1 VCGRSRLPLGRG
13 PTIGFLFS
21 NVTDRMPIHRP
32 RFLGWVA
39 AAAPW
44 LALVAAPGAAAPLEI
59 AVSDER
65 GGPVSGVAVFLTPA
79 TPAAGA
85 DVSSAE
91 AVMDQRDQRFDPHTL
106 VVRKGTSVLFPN
118 SDVVSHHVYS
128 FSPTKPFELG
138 LYKGSVYPPVLFDKA
153 GLVVVGCNIHD
164 GMLGYILVVDT
175 PYFSLSD
182 DRGVAR
188 LDVPPGDYS
197 LEVWT
202 ARARPAGLPAR
213 HTISVD
219 GARDNGVEV
228 RVTGRLAPAHGAVAS
243 SLSWRHY

>member
-1 VCGRSRLPLGRG
+1 
-13 PTIGFLFS
+13 
-21 NVTDRMPIHRP
+21 MPIQRP

-44 LALVAAPGAAAPLEI
+44 LALVVAAPGAAAPLEI

-65 GGPVSGVAVFLTPA
+65 GGPIAGVAVFLTVA
-79 TPAAGA
+79 TPAPGA
-85 DVSSAE
+85 DTPSVE
-91 AVMDQRDQRFDPHTL
+91 AVMDQRDQRFNPHTL

-118 SDVVSHHVYS
+118 NDVVSHHVYS

-182 DRGVAR
+182 DRGVAS
-188 LDVPPGDYS
+188 LDVPPGDYL

-202 ARARPAGLPAR
+202 ARARPAGLPAP
-213 HTISVD
+213 HMISVD
-219 GARDNGVEV
+219 AARENGVEV
-228 RVTGRLAPAHGAVAS
+228 RVTGKLARAHDAGSS